1 MFIDHLRG
9 EAAAHDALRRATAT
23 GDWLAASVLTK
34 VEVLAGM
41 RASEEGA
48 TRLLLDSLDWIE
60 VDDEF
65 SPRACDFWPASVC
78 SSHAGVDPVDYVIAA
93 PVERLEARLWARNVR
108 RLPRCLR
115 SSNLRIET

>member
-60 VDDEF
+60 VDDEL
-65 SPRACDFWPASVC
+65 A
-78 SSHAGVDPVDYVIAA
+78 
-93 PVERLEARLWARNVR
+93 ARLCSGQQVFAVPRWSRSG
-108 RLPRCLR
+108 RLRDCCASRTP
-115 SSNLRIET
+115 